1 MFVITK
7 IMFRFNYLYFDS
19 VVDVLIVIRL
29 FIIIVGIFYVDFVR
43 IGDRFNEFCFGLM
56 LSCFDVII
64 VSWHG
69 VL

>member
-7 IMFRFNYLYFDS
+7 IMFRFNYLYFGS

-29 FIIIVGIFYVDFVR
+29 FIIIVGIFYVNVVR
-43 IGDRFNEFCFGLM
+43 IGDRFNGFCFALK